1 MKKLIITFLFL
12 SIAMPVF
19 SAPNWKE
26 GINDNIQP
34 YDISEEQ
41 NLAKELRKNFYDM
54 VDKGQVSCSGENY
67 HKYVVGPVLE
77 LLAKQQAEGKDGF
90 YPKQDK

>member
-1 MKKLIITFLFL
+1 MKKFFITLLILLCTAPAFC
-12 SIAMPVF
+12 
-19 SAPNWKE
+19 APNWKE

-77 LLAKQQAEGKDGF
+77 LLAKQQTEGKDGF